1 MKLKRNEQLKRKKE
15 KKLKRHKRN
24 KEDFFLKSY
33 ARSHGLFL
41 DLFFSHLTFKSWKL
55 KAFSIL
61 LVFSLMSKLIQI
73 KSRYAKATVL
83 MVVDKRIFSKI
94 FVISVYDIQRLLFP
108 LFSQG
113 RRNRWGGGQRMGG
126 CPLHHILADQFHLS
140 THSRGPDY
148 AHYITTS
155 SAPRPPIFRPSYG
168 PVFSVFYVLGPKKKA
183 RRPTFCERYLHN
195 LNGFWLQDF

>member
-24 KEDFFLKSY
+24 REDFFLKSY

-108 LFSQG
+108 LSFTGPQEP
-113 RRNRWGGGQRMGG
+113 GGGHGG
-126 CPLHHILADQFHLS
+126 MSPLPYFWRLISPISLKGARLCPLHYYFFCPPPSDFQTFLRPCFLGFLCLRTKKEGQAAYFLRALS
-140 THSRGPDY
+140 S
-148 AHYITTS
+148 
-155 SAPRPPIFRPSYG
+155 
-168 PVFSVFYVLGPKKKA
+168 
-183 RRPTFCERYLHN
+183 
-195 LNGFWLQDF
+195 

>member
-1 MKLKRNEQLKRKKE
+1 MKSLKDIKEIRKI
-15 KKLKRHKRN
+15 
-24 KEDFFLKSY
+24 FFLKSY

-108 LFSQG
+108 LSFTGPQEP
-113 RRNRWGGGQRMGG
+113 GGGSWGYV
-126 CPLHHILADQFHLS
+126 PS
-140 THSRGPDY
+140 
-148 AHYITTS
+148 
-155 SAPRPPIFRPSYG
+155 PIFLEVNFTYFTQGGQIMPTTLLLLLPPALR
-168 PVFSVFYVLGPKKKA
+168 FSDLLTALFSRFFMSQDQK
-183 RRPTFCERYLHN
+183 RRPGGLLFASVIFIILMVFGCKTSNTHY
-195 LNGFWLQDF
+195 